1 MTGKGE
7 QLRQW
12 YAVGCETMKRRD
24 HLSSQDA
31 ACSPAIFRA
40 PVGDDASSHLV
51 AARGAAS

>member
-24 HLSSQDA
+24 HLSSQEA

-40 PVGDDASSHLV
+40 LVEDDVSSHLV
-51 AARGAAS
+51 AAGGAAS